1 MYERNAIVLERY
13 FENLLG
19 YRRDGNI
26 KDNFNNYC
34 ELVEKLEKYQINYEK
49 ELTAIE
55 EFEESL
61 KKIRLIQAS
70 QKKLYEKSVKLEY
83 NRNLMFNNIESKIED
98 TRKCIEKIESDVEK
112 NNKEMVEAKEKLI
125 NALTVYNEKRFELSK
140 CKRYK
145 KMAEKAYND
154 AYEIALSNYEQITQ
168 ETIDEAREF
177 IKFEGAEDVISELEN
192 NGKNEKIPF
201 NEDVIRNATMFGIE
215 IAKKEVAGYLVIY
228 DKMTKLLSD
237 IEEGATKIELHKK
250 HARNENAK
258 MDFIYAVKDYMTQ
271 FLDYERMTIIH
282 GRKSHNRLMSE
293 ACENFEADVIQINN
307 LFELLVKEITN
318 KSTKKAYKELY
329 NKNYLIDIQE
339 KDEKFKREKNRVN
352 LNTATLINSNYWRIE
367 GIREIFTIFYK
378 TVTEVLGRNVDE
390 FDVIKADDYNAF
402 ECLEDET
409 QEEVS
414 KTEII
419 EEKVAEKVTE
429 KVKKVKP
436 VEEEKEEIPFE
447 IEEVPAKKTKKV
459 VVKKVKIEDDEEDE
473 DVLFEN
479 SKNLRDIQNQEDE
492 EDDDLYN
499 DVSENDKNDTED
511 DFEDDSD
518 DMDEYEDENI
528 NDSEEIDDDYES
540 DEEDEEDDDDDYNS
554 ADDMINSLVQNFQN
568 DDEFDIFGEKY
579 KNVDVLKTLN
589 KKNKRTQKIK
599 ENFEESADDEESLF
613 TDIKKAK
620 VNKKTKNELQD
631 VLEEEPQTNTVLKK
645 MKKIAKIRKKLAE
658 EEF

>member
-1 MYERNAIVLERY
+1 MYERSAIVLERY

-19 YRRDGNI
+19 YRREGNI
-26 KDNFNNYC
+26 RDNFNNYC

-49 ELTAIE
+49 ELTATE

-61 KKIRLIQAS
+61 RKIRLVQAS

-83 NRNLMFNNIESKIED
+83 NRNLMFNNIEAKVEE

-112 NNKEMVEAKEKLI
+112 NNKEMVEIKEKLI

-154 AYEIALSNYEQITQ
+154 AYEMALSNYESITQ
-168 ETIDEAREF
+168 DILDVAREF
-177 IKFEGAEDVISELEN
+177 ANFEDAEDIISELEN
-192 NGKNEKIPF
+192 NGRNEKIPF
-201 NEDVIRNATMFGIE
+201 NEEVIRDATMFGID

-250 HARNENAK
+250 YARNEKAK

-293 ACENFEADVIQINN
+293 ACENFEADIIQINN
-307 LFELLVKEITN
+307 LFELLIKEIAN

-329 NKNYLIDIQE
+329 NKSYLIDIQE

-390 FDVIKADDYNAF
+390 FDVIKADEYQEF
-402 ECLEDET
+402 ETTDAEV
-409 QEEVS
+409 QEEV
-414 KTEII
+414 KKAEII
-419 EEKVAEKVTE
+419 EEKPAE
-429 KVKKVKP
+429 KVKKVQK
-436 VEEEKEEIPFE
+436 VEEKVETLPFE
-447 IEEVPAKKTKKV
+447 VEEVTAPAPVKKFKKV
-459 VVKKVKIEDDEEDE
+459 VVKQANKKVKIEDDEDEKLFVDKKETKKVKIKEDP
-473 DVLFEN
+473 V
-479 SKNLRDIQNQEDE
+479 EDE
-492 EDDDLYN
+492 EDDEFLETNDLF
-499 DVSENDKNDTED
+499 DS
-511 DFEDDSD
+511 SD
-518 DMDEYEDENI
+518 DIINTDEDVEDE
-528 NDSEEIDDDYES
+528 
-540 DEEDEEDDDDDYNS
+540 DDYNS
-554 ADDMINSLVQNFQN
+554 ADDMINSLVQNFQS
-568 DDEFDIFGEKY
+568 DEEEFDIFGEKY
-579 KNVDVLKTLN
+579 KDVDVLEKFN
-589 KKNKRTQKIK
+589 KKTSRPK
-599 ENFEESADDEESLF
+599 ENLDYSADEEESLF

-620 VNKKTKNELQD
+620 VAKKGKNEIQEMD
-631 VLEEEPQTNTVLKK
+631 IDEPTSRTVFKK
-645 MKKIAKIRKKLAE
+645 VKKIAKMRKASTE
-658 EEF
+658 EDF